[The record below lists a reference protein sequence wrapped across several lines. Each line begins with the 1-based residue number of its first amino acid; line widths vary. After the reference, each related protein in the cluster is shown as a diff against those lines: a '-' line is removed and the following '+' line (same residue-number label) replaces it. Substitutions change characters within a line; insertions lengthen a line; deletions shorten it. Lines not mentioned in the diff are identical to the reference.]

1 MSGVRVEW
9 TPPVTPS
16 NTGLSLVSCS
26 WPWHLIGPCL
36 SPNCGLIWG
45 HWGNMMLRVMFPGLC
60 QNIAISRYE
69 TRPSINPLNWGHN
82 NCMGHLLLRCRV
94 PFLQLWFSSFCQDIG
109 EPWTVDMW
117 ATPGVR
123 WDTWCADQADHPSLS
138 SVTSLTSHWE
148 YELWSVLTKCWLRRY
163 WPLCSSLQNMALFQI
178 VCSVCRDHAGTG
190 DHKQV

>member
-1 MSGVRVEW
+1 MFSSPVLSSGGAQMCLASQSRTVECCHSCHVRGEGGV
-9 TPPVTPS
+9 
-16 NTGLSLVSCS
+16 NTTHQSLPLILASHWSAAPDPDISLV
-26 WPWHLIGPCL
+26 HV

-109 EPWTVDMW
+109 EP
-117 ATPGVR
+117 
-123 WDTWCADQADHPSLS
+123 
-138 SVTSLTSHWE
+138 
-148 YELWSVLTKCWLRRY
+148 
-163 WPLCSSLQNMALFQI
+163 
-178 VCSVCRDHAGTG
+178 
-190 DHKQV
+190 